1 MCESR
6 SCVKKM
12 TLPRSLFVL
21 YGLTL
26 FIHYCRFGAT
36 EIKIQYSLFLIMST
50 ITGLG
55 VLFLARGEKMGWKAL
70 LLGAIGLIL
79 LGQIAWRGPVT
90 GNGYLYAWLGWSA
103 LFLTL
108 LLLNSGIRVQ
118 SFIVLLILL
127 GVFEALYGLLQ
138 SLGGFDYIGQYFRE
152 VGRTATGTL
161 INRNH
166 FAGLM
171 NMVIP
176 LALGALYAGFLRKR
190 RKGQSI
196 SELTAQMWILLLGL
210 SVLGLAIVLSL
221 SRGGVLTLIAT
232 QAFLGFLLFL
242 SWRKRKGGVRGLFP
256 AVTVALL
263 LIVTVYGVGAGLDP
277 LLDRFEEAES
287 GWEGRAQLYR
297 DTLDLIGKHPIVGV
311 GPGMYRWR
319 IQPHL
324 TGKPA
329 DFHHAHNDYLE
340 YAADWGVPLALFFW
354 GLVIWRVFACCGRF
368 LRSNDPWTRGIAL
381 GCAAAIFSIL
391 VHSLVDFNLQVGAN
405 WMLFCTILGISFLPA
420 PAGGLAVADRGP
432 SRFPSL
438 AEGK

>member
-1 MCESR
+1 
-6 SCVKKM
+6 M
-12 TLPRSLFVL
+12 TFPRILFVL
-21 YGLTL
+21 YSLTL

-36 EIKIQYSLFLIMST
+36 EIQIQYSLFIIMAS

-55 VLFLARGEKMGWKAL
+55 VLFLAREGNMGWKAV

-138 SLGGFDYIGQYFRE
+138 SLGGFDYIGQYFRGA
-152 VGRTATGTL
+152 GRTATGTL

-171 NMVIP
+171 NMTIP

-190 RKGQSI
+190 RRGQSL
-196 SELTAQMWILLLGL
+196 SELTAQIWILLLGL
-210 SVLGLAIVLSL
+210 AVLGLAIVLSL

-242 SWRKRKGGVRGLFP
+242 SWRKRAGGGLFP

-263 LIVTVYGVGAGLDP
+263 LIVTAYAVGAGLDP
-277 LLDRFEEAES
+277 LLSRFEEAGS

-297 DTLDLIGKHPIVGV
+297 DTLDLIGNHPIVGV

-324 TGKPA
+324 TGKPNN
-329 DFHHAHNDYLE
+329 FHHAHNDYLE
-340 YAADWGVPLALFFW
+340 HAAEWGVPLALLFW
-354 GLVIWRVFACCGRF
+354 GFVIWRVFACCGCF
-368 LRSNDPWTRGIAL
+368 LRSKDPWTRGITL

-391 VHSLVDFNLQVGAN
+391 VHSLVDFNLQVAAN
-405 WMLFCTILGISFLPA
+405 WMLFCTILGISFLPP
-420 PAGGLAVADRGP
+420 PAGAWPLRPEVPPIA
-432 SRFPSL
+432 SQ